1 MDRSDYRGIVVG
13 AEGGESVH
21 ARAGVDGQKGVEGR
35 ISGREGQLSV
45 CRGGEEIPD
54 GLSALFVGMERLS
67 RLESGAGTVGRDGAG
82 HTG

>member
-21 ARAGVDGQKGVEGR
+21 ARAGVDGEQGVKGGVGGAQE
-35 ISGREGQLSV
+35 ELSV

-67 RLESGAGTVGRDGAG
+67 RLESGVRVVGRDGAG